1 MGFLQDGFSC
11 KPQELK
17 RQELPMTHDDRP
29 GEPAYAPV
37 WIALMIGCAVFFAG
51 ALALM
56 ATYGIP
62 GSPGGSSPNQ
72 QQSSGAP
79 PTTGTTGQ
87 GGQQP
92 SGTQK

>member
-1 MGFLQDGFSC
+1 
-11 KPQELK
+11 
-17 RQELPMTHDDRP
+17 MTHDDRP

-72 QQSSGAP
+72 QQSSGAR
-79 PTTGTTGQ
+79 PTAETTGQ

>member
-1 MGFLQDGFSC
+1 
-11 KPQELK
+11 
-17 RQELPMTHDDRP
+17 MTHDDRP
-29 GEPAYAPV
+29 GEPAYAPA
-37 WIALMIGCAVFFAG
+37 WIALMIGCAVFFA
-51 ALALM
+51 AAIAFM

-79 PTTGTTGQ
+79 PTTETTGQ